1 MAASR
6 PDDPSQTPRPEA
18 ALSET
23 QARALLERMRR
34 GDPSALDALLAIYWK
49 PLVRY
54 VHGILENVDAAEDVV
69 QDVLVGLW
77 YKRKEWPAI
86 ASIRSYLYRSARN
99 RALNE
104 QRRLKVRT
112 DWAESHHGEQRRV
125 PTPADDLDMS
135 ELHRAAEA
143 AVEALSPR
151 QREVFVLFSRHNLSY
166 REIQEI
172 MGISYQTVANHMS
185 AALRSLRQALAEHL
199 NA

>member
-6 PDDPSQTPRPEA
+6 PEDPSQAAPNA
-18 ALSET
+18 ALSESK
-23 QARALLERMRR
+23 ARALLERMRR
-34 GDPSALDALLAIYWK
+34 GDPSALDTLLTIYWK

-54 VHGILENVDAAEDVV
+54 VHGILENLDAAEDVV
-69 QDVLVGLW
+69 QEVLVGLW
-77 YKRKEWPAI
+77 YNRKQWPAI
-86 ASIRSYLYRSARN
+86 GSIRSYLYRSARN

-104 QRRLKVRT
+104 QRRLKVRS
-112 DWAESHHGEQRRV
+112 DWAEAHRMEHRRV

-143 AVEALSPR
+143 AVQALTPR

-166 REIQEI
+166 REIQTI

-185 AALRSLRQALAEHL
+185 GALRSLRQALAEHL
-199 NA
+199 ET